1 MNPEVTRHVFRKP
14 PFTIQAVDFDACPGK
29 GASWFGSGN
38 PYGIYRSDTDME
50 IRELYPAG
58 EKAFAFDCGW
68 ERLALVL
75 KAGEFVCYSFC
86 TAETAGKEI
95 HLRISYRAEEK
106 TELAVITETGKEVL
120 VSLEPGTEEAEVSL
134 GIPAA
139 DMEKGTVRLEGRS
152 GSAWIKQLIFT

>member
-1 MNPEVTRHVFRKP
+1 M
-14 PFTIQAVDFDACPGK
+14 
-29 GASWFGSGN
+29 S
-38 PYGIYRSDTDME
+38 
-50 IRELYPAG
+50 
-58 EKAFAFDCGW
+58 
-68 ERLALVL
+68 LVL
-75 KAGEFVCYSFC
+75 KAVEFVGYSFC

-120 VSLEPGTEEAEVSL
+120 VSLEPGTEDAEVSL